1 MSVQEYK
8 VIVEKDGTICW
19 YQNGER
25 HRLDGPAVEYS
36 NGYKAWCQNDQYH
49 RIDGPAI
56 EYPNGD
62 KIWFLNGERHRLNG
76 PAVEYANGGVEYWI
90 NGKKVDSLPPPVKE
104 VTIAELEKMFNCLV
118 KVVKD

>member
-25 HRLDGPAVEYS
+25 HRLDGPAVTYPNGDKTWYQNGKCHRLDGPAVEYV
-36 NGYKAWCQNDQYH
+36 NGKSWFQNGQLH
-49 RIDGPAI
+49 RLDGPAI
-56 EYPNGD
+56 EYS
-62 KIWFLNGERHRLNG
+62 
-76 PAVEYANGGVEYWI
+76 NGGVEYWI
-90 NGKKVDSLPPPVKE
+90 NGKQVDSLFPPVKE
-104 VTIAELEKMFNCLV
+104 VTITELEKMFNCKV